1 MSLDV
6 FEENPSDG
14 GTEFGDDAGNV
25 WPQVARIVFPAP
37 LPGCAER
44 LARVAGENSVDAS
57 GKGPGVE
64 SLEVVPDGR
73 VREVSGPHGGDER
86 FAGVP
91 FPFDVAA
98 GVETGLGKHEA
109 HIQSTAA
116 CAEGDSVPGTWHH
129 VTWPLPAPILGIARA
144 WCE

>member
-6 FEENPSDG
+6 FEEDPPDG
-14 GTEFGDDAGNV
+14 RAEFGDDAGNV
-25 WPQVARIVFPAP
+25 WPEVAFVVFSLSLA
-37 LPGCAER
+37 GCAER
-44 LARVAGENSVDAS
+44 LARVARENSVNAS

-73 VREVSGPHGGDER
+73 VREVSGLHGGDER
-86 FAGVP
+86 FAGVL
-91 FPFDVAA
+91 FPLDVTA
-98 GVETGLGKHEA
+98 GVEAWLCEHEA

-129 VTWPLPAPILGIARA
+129 VTWPLPAPILGISRA

>member
-1 MSLDV
+1 MTLDV
-6 FEENPSDG
+6 FEEDPPDG
-14 GTEFGDDAGNV
+14 GAEFGDDAGNV
-25 WPQVARIVFPAP
+25 WPEVAFIVFPAP

-44 LARVAGENSVDAS
+44 LARVSGEYSVNAS

-86 FAGVP
+86 FSGVL
-91 FPFDVAA
+91 FPFDVTA
-98 GVETGLGKHEA
+98 GVETGLCEHEA

-116 CAEGDSVPGTWHH
+116 CAE
-129 VTWPLPAPILGIARA
+129 
-144 WCE
+144 